1 MQPNQQLAQL
11 TSEVLTNLDPLLVSF
26 QPDWVLVQGDT
37 TTAMTAALAAFYRR
51 IRVGHVEA
59 GLRTYDKWQPFP
71 EEINRRVISVIGDL
85 HFAPTNL
92 SRENLIREG
101 IPISQVFV
109 TGNTVVDAL
118 QMIVNRPVPQDVVD
132 LVEELGIGQKK
143 RLVLITAHRRENFG
157 HPLENICQAVHQLVA
172 RYGESIQFVYPVHPN
187 PNVRNPVYKS
197 LGGLSSVH
205 LMNPLDY
212 LPLVHLLKLSTL
224 VLTDSGGI
232 QEEAVSLGKP
242 TLVLRD
248 KTERPEGLDSG
259 ILKLVGTETENIVTE
274 TIRFL
279 DTGEKWADSKFVNPF
294 GDGQAAL
301 RIVNC
306 IQSALETRA

>member
-1 MQPNQQLAQL
+1 
-11 TSEVLTNLDPLLVSF
+11 
-26 QPDWVLVQGDT
+26 
-37 TTAMTAALAAFYRR
+37 
-51 IRVGHVEA
+51 
-59 GLRTYDKWQPFP
+59 
-71 EEINRRVISVIGDL
+71 
-85 HFAPTNL
+85 
-92 SRENLIREG
+92 
-101 IPISQVFV
+101 
-109 TGNTVVDAL
+109 
-118 QMIVNRPVPQDVVD
+118 
-132 LVEELGIGQKK
+132 
-143 RLVLITAHRRENFG
+143 
-157 HPLENICQAVHQLVA
+157 
-172 RYGESIQFVYPVHPN
+172 
-187 PNVRNPVYKS
+187 
-197 LGGLSSVH
+197 
-205 LMNPLDY
+205 MNPLDY